1 LAKKSTNLK
10 IKELRT
16 NLGLIKDLEISI
28 EKVMAGPER
37 KSRVISKKEKE
48 IVAFHESGHSLVAL
62 LLKSRD
68 PLHKV
73 SIIPRGHA
81 ALGYTLQM
89 PLEDRYLIKESELLD
104 KITILLA
111 GRAAEEVAFKEIT
124 TGAHN
129 DLEVATQFA
138 QRMVCEFGMS
148 DKLGNMTFGKRDKEV
163 FLGRDLFTEKDYSEK
178 TAILIDEE
186 RKKIVDQCK
195 KKAKDLLI
203 ENEDKLRTLAT
214 TLLERETLDGE
225 EVREIVGILKEE
237 EPETE
242 SSENKK
248 DEADIKKE

>member
-1 LAKKSTNLK
+1 MVNEAAL
-10 IKELRT
+10 
-16 NLGLIKDLEISI
+16 LGARLGRESVEHGDLEVSI

-37 KSRVISKKEKE
+37 KSRIISKKDKK
-48 IVAFHESGHSLVAL
+48 IVAYHESGHALVSL

-111 GRAAEEVAFKEIT
+111 GRAAEEVIFNEIT

-129 DLEVATQFA
+129 DLEVATECA
-138 QRMVCEFGMS
+138 QKMVCEFGMS
-148 DKLGNMTFGKRDKEV
+148 EKLGNMTFGKRDKNV
-163 FLGRDLFTEKDYSEK
+163 FLGRDLLAEKDYSEK

-195 KKAKDLLI
+195 KKAKELLVS
-203 ENEDKLRTLAT
+203 NEDKLRTLAT

-225 EVREIVGILKEE
+225 EVHEIVGIPKQEGHTEETQNNTQREADTKEE
-237 EPETE
+237 
-242 SSENKK
+242 
-248 DEADIKKE
+248 